1 MKFKLLTT
9 LLFLSFFSCKKTT
22 YKQTCEEVACDQYFN
37 TVTLRVVNEQN
48 SPITLDKYFTVRAKT
63 GEVLNAMSNP
73 TAGNYTILTDS
84 YTHNITGRTE
94 KFIFTGLI
102 DNEVVVNEVYHISA
116 DCCHITKQSGN
127 TEISVK

>member
-22 YKQTCEEVACDQYFN
+22 YKQTCEEVVCDQYFN

-48 SPITLDKYFTVRAKT
+48 SPITLNKYFTVRAKT
-63 GEVLNAMSNP
+63 GEVLNAISNP
-73 TAGNYTILTDS
+73 TPGNYTILSDA
-84 YTHNITGRTE
+84 YAHNITGRTE

-102 DNEVVVNEVYHISA
+102 DNEVVVNEVYYISA

-127 TEISVK
+127 TEITLK